1 MCVGGCGGGEGGV
14 KRRRDGWEMNKRY
27 SVKVSARRDEGGGG
41 RSCFVAKAKLRKQTL
56 GCG

>member
-1 MCVGGCGGGEGGV
+1 VWGGAGEARGGV